1 MRKYRSYKE
10 DLIERLKDPEYA
22 SCYLNACLEES
33 FEAKDMGIFQLA
45 VRDVVEAHGGMS
57 EISSKMDVSRES
69 FYRSL
74 SNKGNARFGTLVNT
88 IKACG
93 LEFEIHPPQQKV
105 S

>member
-1 MRKYRSYKE
+1 MRKYRNYKE

-22 SCYLNACLEES
+22 AAYLNACLEES

-57 EISSKMDVSRES
+57 EISSKMEVNRES

-74 SNKGNARFGTLVNT
+74 SQKGKARFSTLVST

-93 LEFEIHPPQQKV
+93 LELEFHAAH
-105 S
+105 